1 MTFPN
6 RFGIMLS
13 MANVL
18 STSDRAAVVA
28 ALVEGC
34 SIRSTSRMTGVS
46 RNTVTKLLLDLAA
59 VCATYSDEHLVNL
72 PCKRL
77 QVDEIWEF
85 CYAKAKNVPADKKGI
100 FGYGDV
106 WTFAAIDAE
115 TKLVPSW
122 LVGSRDSGSATA
134 VLQDLAGRLAGKIQ
148 LTTDG
153 HKMYLSAVEDAFGG
167 EVDYAMLNKIYASSQ
182 EEHRYS
188 PAICTGCEKR
198 AIQGDPD
205 PKHVSTSYVERQNL
219 TMRMSMRRFTRL
231 TNAFSKK
238 VENHAAACAV
248 HFFHYNFARP
258 HQTLKGKTPCQ
269 AAGVETRKW
278 TVEDMIGLLPPVFM
292 FKARSK

>member
-1 MTFPN
+1 MF
-6 RFGIMLS
+6 S

-18 STSDRAAVVA
+18 STADRAAVVA

-34 SIRSTSRMTGVS
+34 SIRSTSRMTGVA

-59 VCATYSDEHLVNL
+59 ACEDYASEHLVNL
-72 PCKRL
+72 PCRRL

-85 CYAKAKNVPADKKGI
+85 CYAKAKNVPAEKKGI

-134 VLQDLAGRLAGKIQ
+134 VLQDLAGRLASRVQ

-153 HKMYLSAVEDAFGG
+153 HRMYLAAVEDAFGG
-167 EVDYAMLNKIYASSQ
+167 DIDYAMLNKIYAAQPSGP
-182 EEHRYS
+182 ETRYS
-188 PAICTGCEKR
+188 PAVCIGAEKKC
-198 AIQGDPD
+198 IQGNPD
-205 PKHVSTSYVERQNL
+205 PKHVSTSYLERQNL

-238 VENHAAACAV
+238 VETHTAACAV

-258 HQTLKGKTPCQ
+258 HMSLKGRTPAQ
-269 AAGVETRKW
+269 AAGVERERW

-292 FKARSK
+292 FKAGSK

>member
-1 MTFPN
+1 
-6 RFGIMLS
+6 MLS

-59 VCATYSDEHLVNL
+59 ACARYSDEHLVNL

-85 CYAKAKNVPADKKGI
+85 CYAKSKNVPAAKKGI

-167 EVDYAMLNKIYASSQ
+167 EVDYAMLNKIYAAPR
-182 EEHRYS
+182 ETETRYS
-188 PAICTGCEKR
+188 PAECIGTEKR
-198 AIQGDPD
+198 CIQGNPD

-238 VENHAAACAV
+238 VENHTAACAV
-248 HFFHYNFARP
+248 HFFFYNYCRP
-258 HQTLKGKTPCQ
+258 HMTLKGRTPAM
-269 AAGVETRKW
+269 AAGVEARRW

-292 FKARSK
+292 FKAGSK

>member
-1 MTFPN
+1 MV
-6 RFGIMLS
+6 S

-18 STSDRAAVVA
+18 STADRAAVVA

-46 RNTVTKLLLDLAA
+46 RNTVTKLLLDLAE
-59 VCATYSDEHLVNL
+59 VCAAYSDEHLVNL

-85 CYAKAKNVPADKKGI
+85 CYAKAKNVPESKKGI

-106 WTFAAIDAE
+106 WTFCAIDAE

-122 LVGSRDSGSATA
+122 LVGSRDAGSATE
-134 VLQDLAGRLAGKIQ
+134 LMQDLARRLVGKIQ

-153 HKMYLSAVEDAFGG
+153 HRMYLSAVEDAFGG
-167 EVDYAMLNKIYASSQ
+167 DVDYAMLNKIYASTQ
-182 EEHRYS
+182 DEHRYS
-188 PAICTGCEKR
+188 PAECTGCEKK

-231 TNAFSKK
+231 TNAHSKK
-238 VENHAAACAV
+238 VENHAAACSV

-258 HQTLKGKTPCQ
+258 HMTLKGRTPAM
-269 AAGVETRKW
+269 AAGVETRRW

-292 FKARSK
+292 FKAGSK